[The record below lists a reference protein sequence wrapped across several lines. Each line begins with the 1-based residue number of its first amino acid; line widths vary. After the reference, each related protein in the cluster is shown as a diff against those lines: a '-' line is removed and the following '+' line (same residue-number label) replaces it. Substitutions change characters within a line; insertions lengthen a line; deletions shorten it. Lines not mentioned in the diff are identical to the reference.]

1 MMFDLNIGI
10 RVTFSYFKSG
20 EGHHSHVLKLFSER
34 VKKEDAL
41 VHGNT
46 PNLKCIEEVKKQT
59 HTKQKY
65 VVSKQGD
72 QMCLLKN
79 SPKFCPAHFCK
90 S

>member
-1 MMFDLNIGI
+1 MFDLNIGI

-46 PNLKCIEEVKKQT
+46 PNLF
-59 HTKQKY
+59 
-65 VVSKQGD
+65 
-72 QMCLLKN
+72 LKASMLGN
-79 SPKFCPAHFCK
+79 ASRK
-90 S
+90 